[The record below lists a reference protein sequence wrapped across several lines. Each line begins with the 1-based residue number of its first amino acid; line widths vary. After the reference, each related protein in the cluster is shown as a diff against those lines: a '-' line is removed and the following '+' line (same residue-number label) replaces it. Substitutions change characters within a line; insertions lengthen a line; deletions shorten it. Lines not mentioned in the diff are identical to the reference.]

1 MSTREDRLLGSNL
14 LAGQQDVYEV
24 AEQQHLVTLLLV
36 SKMFSKLLNSNIW
49 SPSAGQ
55 QDVLEVAEQQHL
67 GSRLPACRLRS
78 LAFPPLMTGCLAATI
93 LLISKTKTDYRG
105 ICYWPL
111 E

>member
-78 LAFPPLMTGCLAATI
+78 LAFLVAGQHMCCGLL
-93 LLISKTKTDYRG
+93 LLISSNF
-105 ICYWPL
+105 
-111 E
+111 